1 MPYTSPILSLPLL
14 SNSELMVT
22 VSLSL
27 VLSNQERERGFSTS
41 RNMFYCTWDFL
52 SSSLCLLHNFQLPF
66 FSLANSRFYFFL
78 HWVTCPWKLNSF
90 CLKLKS
96 VLSDRLMLEA
106 LMIFLLDA
114 WSHWSH
120 QLFVAFKYPR
130 LLQDIWPL
138 LCLLSFCL
146 FGSTNMRSIRKRII
160 PQGLCGH
167 LGPHVGTPAS

>member
-1 MPYTSPILSLPLL
+1 MPYTSPIPSLPLL

-78 HWVTCPWKLNSF
+78 HWVTCPWKL
-90 CLKLKS
+90 KQ
-96 VLSDRLMLEA
+96 
-106 LMIFLLDA
+106 LLFKVKVSTFWPIDA
-114 WSHWSH
+114 WSLNDILAGCMKSLVSSAVCCF
-120 QLFVAFKYPR
+120 QMSSSSPR
-130 LLQDIWPL
+130 YLATSLPPVILLVWQY
-138 LCLLSFCL
+138 
-146 FGSTNMRSIRKRII
+146 
-160 PQGLCGH
+160 QH
-167 LGPHVGTPAS
+167 A